1 MKPED
6 LIPVGYIGQ
15 PKSFKGDVKAYF
27 EAFLFDHLQELKD
40 KLPYLLVQ
48 TKEGCLP
55 YFVEHIQPVSGNNGL
70 VIIKFEDINSR
81 EEALA
86 LQNKALFM
94 ETNKLPDDFLPEQEE
109 FEWEFIIGFTLTN
122 AATGQTIGMV
132 EDVFALPEHEL
143 AQVYYQNCEILI
155 PLHEDLVEAIDEE
168 QKTISLH
175 LPEGLLE
182 VYLQTNAA
190 EEKDTD

>member
-15 PKSFKGDVKAYF
+15 PKSLKGDVKAYF
-27 EAFLFDHLQELKD
+27 EAFLFDNLQELED
-40 KLPYLLVQ
+40 KLAYLLVQ

-55 YFVEHIQPVSGNNGL
+55 YFVEHIQPVSENDGQ

-81 EEALA
+81 EAALA
-86 LQNKALFM
+86 LQNKALYM
-94 ETNKLPDDFLPEQEE
+94 EVGKLPDDFLPEQDE

-122 AATGQTIGMV
+122 AATGQTLGTV

-143 AQVYYQNCEILI
+143 AQVFYQNREILI
-155 PLHEDLVEAIDEE
+155 PLHDDLVEDIDEE
-168 QKTISLH
+168 QKTISIH

-182 VYLQTNAA
+182 VYLQSNTS